1 MNKKEEK
8 WRMEGALY
16 ALRLAKEKG
25 IDYLE
30 MDMKRRGALGMSFV
44 IPEKAVK
51 DTYDMLAEK
60 VMNTMKTV
68 ALWTLYQYDGWR
80 GIRLKRF
87 EEHMDAVSNDCMDF
101 DRFGKNY
108 VKISDMAK
116 ELRDRCG
123 VTPDMS
129 TLEQIEKENEAARG
143 QFVSLDAVAEL
154 MEEFG
159 MPEAAA
165 AIRKKVEENG

>member
-1 MNKKEEK
+1 
-8 WRMEGALY
+8 
-16 ALRLAKEKG
+16 
-25 IDYLE
+25 
-30 MDMKRRGALGMSFV
+30 
-44 IPEKAVK
+44 
-51 DTYDMLAEK
+51 
-60 VMNTMKTV
+60 
-68 ALWTLYQYDGWR
+68 
-80 GIRLKRF
+80 
-87 EEHMDAVSNDCMDF
+87 MDAVSNDCMDF